1 MNSTWKVLLADD
13 HAIIRDGLRRIL
25 DNEPDFT
32 VVGEAANGTEL
43 MQLVRATVCNVL
55 ILDISMPGRSG
66 LELIRMIKDAQPG
79 LQILVLSMHHEEQY
93 AVRALHA
100 GASGYLTK
108 ETDSE
113 ILLAAIRQ
121 IAGGGVY
128 VSQKVAALLV
138 HGNRPNIE
146 QLPHELFSDREFQV
160 FSMIVAGVRLT
171 RIAEELS
178 VSVKTVSTHK
188 THILHKMGM
197 NNVAELVRY
206 AVSHK
211 LVEPSDL

>member
-197 NNVAELVRY
+197 SNVAELVRY

-211 LVEPSDL
+211 LVEPSDI